1 MRNVTDILQE
11 KKYYLAGEYDVAVV
25 GAGHAGIEAALAV
38 AKQGFQ
44 VILFTLSL
52 DAVANL
58 PCNPNIGGSAKG
70 QIVREIAALGG
81 KMPEIA
87 DECGIQFRMLNRS
100 KGPAVHAPRAQI
112 DRRLYQIRMKQV
124 LEQQEGLVLRQAEI
138 IELLGKRTDDGIVLE
153 GVLSKTCGVY
163 LAKKVIL
170 TTGTYLDSRI
180 IIGETSYEGGPDNQF
195 AAKGLADSLRD
206 FGLPLQR
213 FKTGTPVRVNR
224 KSLDFSKLEV
234 QDGDEEPWTFS
245 FHYDELPQAAHE
257 SQESHA
263 LQVPQ
268 ESQELHASQAQQ
280 APHVSRDNQLPCYV
294 TWTGTAAH
302 EIVRKNLDRSP
313 LYSGEIEGVG
323 PRYCPSFEDKVV
335 KFPDRTR
342 HQLFIEP
349 TGRDTEE
356 MYVQG
361 LSSSMP
367 EEIQVAFLRTIPG
380 LENATVQR
388 IGYAIEYECLDPRC
402 LQADLMAKAVNGLY
416 CAGQING
423 TSGYEEAAGQ
433 GLIAGINAAL
443 SLQGKEHLILDR
455 SQAYIGVLID
465 DLVTKGTNEP
475 YRMMSARAE
484 YRLLL
489 RQDNA
494 DLRLSEIG
502 HSVGLLD
509 EEQYQGFLRH
519 KARLENEVKRLRQT
533 KISPSAEVN
542 KFLETKGSTPLE
554 NGSTLAEILKRPEIT
569 YTDLAAIDGLIETT
583 NHVVATSVENE
594 IKYEGYIR
602 MEERRIAKFRQME
615 MKLLPAELDYSQI
628 TALRM
633 EARQKL
639 SSIKPRNVGQAGRI
653 SGVSPA
659 DVAVLLV
666 YLEAHPS

>member
-1 MRNVTDILQE
+1 MRSAEELLQN
-11 KKYYLAGEYDVAVV
+11 KKYYLAGDYDIAVV
-25 GAGHAGIEAALAV
+25 GAGHAGLWAALAGGRL
-38 AKQGFQ
+38 GFK

-81 KMPEIA
+81 QMPEVA

-112 DRRLYQIRMKQV
+112 DRRHYQIRMKQI
-124 LEQQEGLVLRQAEI
+124 LEQEEGLDLRQAEI
-138 IELLGKRTDDGIVLE
+138 IELLGRTTEEGVVVE
-153 GVLSKTCGVY
+153 GVLSKTSGVY
-163 LAKKVIL
+163 LAKRFIL
-170 TTGTYLDSRI
+170 TTGTYLDARI
-180 IIGETSYEGGPDNQF
+180 IIGETSYEGGPDNQY
-195 AAKGLADSLRD
+195 AAKGLADSLRAI
-206 FGLPLQR
+206 GLPLQR
-213 FKTGTPVRVNR
+213 FKTGTPVRINR
-224 KSLDFSKLEV
+224 RSLDFSRLDV
-234 QDGDEEPWTFS
+234 QDGDEEAWTFS
-245 FHYDELPQAAHE
+245 FHYDKTFTPPRAG
-257 SQESHA
+257 
-263 LQVPQ
+263 
-268 ESQELHASQAQQ
+268 
-280 APHVSRDNQLPCYV
+280 QLPCYI
-294 TWTGTAAH
+294 TWTGQPAH
-302 EIVRKNLDRSP
+302 DIVRQNLDRSP

-349 TGRDTEE
+349 TGTDTEE

-367 EEIQVAFLRTIPG
+367 EEIQVAFLHTIPG
-380 LENATVQR
+380 LEEATVQR

-402 LQADLMAKAVNGLY
+402 LRADLSAKAASGLFA
-416 CAGQING
+416 AGQING

-433 GLIAGINAAL
+433 GLVAGVNAAL
-443 SLQGKEHLILDR
+443 SLQGKEPLILDR

-465 DLVTKGTNEP
+465 DLVTKGTSEP
-475 YRMMSARAE
+475 YRMMSSRAE

-494 DLRLSEIG
+494 DLRLSAIG
-502 HSVGLLD
+502 AQVGLL
-509 EEQYQGFLRH
+509 EETQYQAFLAH
-519 KARLENEVKRLRQT
+519 KESLEAEVSRLRQ
-533 KISPSAEVN
+533 KKVSPSPEVN
-542 KFLETKGSTPLE
+542 AFLESKGSTALD
-554 NGSTLAEILKRPEIT
+554 NGTTLAWLLKRPEIT
-569 YTDLAAIDGLIETT
+569 YLSLVAIDPLIDPD
-583 NHVVATSVENE
+583 NFVLASAVENE

-615 MKLLPAELDYSQI
+615 AKKLPEDFDYGKI
-628 TALRM
+628 TALRL

-639 SSIKPRNVGQAGRI
+639 LAIRPQNVGQASRAWPA
-653 SGVSPA
+653 SGNLTA
-659 DVAVLLV
+659 DIAVLLV